1 MRQVWLYLVAPPGSV
16 FILCYPA
23 HPIWNF
29 VKLYVHNNLD
39 LISKTQMGRYRPPQ
53 PVGSKY
59 ITAEGHKRLT
69 EEHDYL
75 WKKKRPEVTRILSAA
90 AAEGDRS
97 ENAEY
102 IYRKKELREIDARV
116 RFLRKRLDDMIIV
129 DRIPKNRGKIYF
141 GAWVTVEDNEG
152 TEKTYRVVGPDEFD
166 PKLGYISMDSPMGK
180 ALLGKSLDDEISI
193 TVDSKG
199 GPLNSSYIINEI
211 RYTEDTD

>member
-1 MRQVWLYLVAPPGSV
+1 
-16 FILCYPA
+16 
-23 HPIWNF
+23 
-29 VKLYVHNNLD
+29 
-39 LISKTQMGRYRPPQ
+39 MGRYRAPQ

-116 RFLRKRLDDMIIV
+116 RFLRKRLDDMVIV
-129 DRIPKNRGKIYF
+129 DRIPKNREKIYF

-166 PKLGYISMDSPMGK
+166 SKLGFISMDSPMGK
-180 ALLGKSLDDEISI
+180 ALLGKSLDDEIKI
-193 TVDSKG
+193 TVETKDGLLK
-199 GPLNSSYIINEI
+199 SSYIINEI
-211 RYTEDTD
+211 RYTEETD

>member
-1 MRQVWLYLVAPPGSV
+1 
-16 FILCYPA
+16 
-23 HPIWNF
+23 
-29 VKLYVHNNLD
+29 
-39 LISKTQMGRYRPPQ
+39 MGRYRPPQ

-69 EEHDYL
+69 EELDYL

-116 RFLRKRLDDMIIV
+116 RFLRKRLENMVIV
-129 DRIPKNRGKIYF
+129 DRIPSDTDKIYF
-141 GAWVTVEDNEG
+141 GAWVTIEDTNG

-166 PKLGYISMDSPMGK
+166 PKLSYISMDSPMGK
-180 ALLGKSLDDEISI
+180 ALLGKSLDNEINI
-193 TVDSKG
+193 TVDTKDG
-199 GPLNSSYIINEI
+199 NLNRSYIINEI
-211 RYTEDTD
+211 RYTADKD

>member
-1 MRQVWLYLVAPPGSV
+1 
-16 FILCYPA
+16 
-23 HPIWNF
+23 
-29 VKLYVHNNLD
+29 
-39 LISKTQMGRYRPPQ
+39 MGRYRPPQ

-116 RFLRKRLDDMIIV
+116 RFLRKRLDNMVIV
-129 DRIPKNRGKIYF
+129 DRIPSDSNKIYF
-141 GAWVTVEDNEG
+141 GAWVTIEDDNEV
-152 TEKTYRVVGPDEFD
+152 EKTYRIVGPDEFD
-166 PKLGYISMDSPMGK
+166 AKRGYISMDSPMGK
-180 ALLGKSLDDEISI
+180 TLLGKMLNDEITI
-193 TVDSKG
+193 TVETGEGQQKS
-199 GPLNSSYIINEI
+199 
-211 RYTEDTD
+211 T